1 MNIIPAIDI
10 KNGKVVKAI
19 KGERSRYNPINIDS
33 GFSSDP
39 YIFIKQIIE
48 VYHPSIFYIADI
60 NSLCSDIDSNIDLIR
75 NIADQYKSTKFWV
88 DTGTKMDSRLKKK
101 NIIPIL
107 CSESCHKI
115 KNINY
120 IYKNYIHSYDYKDKL
135 LGTQSF
141 TKLNSSYKNKVILMN
156 ILDVGNNNGPNYRNI
171 RAMTKNSTIEYYV
184 GGGIKTTFDID
195 RLKLMGFSGVLVSSL
210 LFKKYTST
218 FLIKKRAS
226 K

>member
-19 KGERSRYNPINIDS
+19 NGERSKYNPINTDS
-33 GFSSDP
+33 GFSSNP
-39 YIFIKQIIE
+39 YIFIKQMIE
-48 VYHPSIFYIADI
+48 IYRPSVFYIADI
-60 NSLCSDIDSNIDLIR
+60 NSLCSDNENIDLIR
-75 NIADQYKSTKFWV
+75 SIADQNKSSEFWV
-88 DTGTKMDSRLKKK
+88 DTGGKIDQRLNKK

-107 CSESCHKI
+107 CSENCHSI

-120 IYKNYIHSYDYKDKL
+120 VYRNYIHSYDYKNKL
-135 LGTQSF
+135 LGTHSF
-141 TKLNSSYKNKVILMN
+141 TKLNSSYKNKVIFMN
-156 ILDVGNNNGPNYRNI
+156 ISDVGSNNGPNYSSI

-184 GGGIKTTFDID
+184 GGGIKSTFDIN

-210 LFKKYTST
+210 LFKKNTSG

-226 K
+226 KY

>member
-19 KGERSRYNPINIDS
+19 KGDRAQYSPINS
-33 GFSSDP
+33 NTGFSPDP
-39 YIFIKQIIE
+39 YIFIKQMIE
-48 VYHPSIFYIADI
+48 IYRPSIFYIADI
-60 NSLCSDIDSNIDLIR
+60 NSLCSDDDNIDLIQSL
-75 NIADQYKSTKFWV
+75 ADKYKNSMFWV
-88 DTGTKMDSRLKKK
+88 DTGNKIDQRLNKR

-107 CSESCHKI
+107 CSENCHTI

-120 IYKNYIHSYDYKDKL
+120 VYKNYIHSYDYKDKL
-135 LGTQSF
+135 LGTHSF
-141 TKLNSSYKNKVILMN
+141 AKLNSSYKNKVIFMN
-156 ILDVGNNNGPNYRNI
+156 ISDVGNNNGPSYRSI
-171 RAMTKNSTIEYYV
+171 RAMTKNPTIEYYV
-184 GGGIKTTFDID
+184 GGGIKTTFDIS

-210 LFKKYTST
+210 LFKKYTSN

>member
-19 KGERSRYNPINIDS
+19 KGDRTQYNPINSDS
-33 GFSSDP
+33 GFSPDP
-39 YIFIKQIIE
+39 YIFIKQMIE
-48 VYHPSIFYIADI
+48 VYRPSVFYIADI
-60 NSLCSDIDSNIDLIR
+60 NSLCSNNDNINLIR
-75 NIADQYKSTKFWV
+75 NIANHYKNSVFWV
-88 DTGTKMDSRLKKK
+88 DTGNKIDKRLNKK

-107 CSESCHKI
+107 CSENCHTI

-120 IYKNYIHSYDYKDKL
+120 IYKDYIHSYDYRDKL

-141 TKLNSSYKNKVILMN
+141 VKLNSSYKNKVIFMN
-156 ILDVGNNNGPNYRNI
+156 ISDVGNNNGPSYSSI
-171 RAMTKNSTIEYYV
+171 RTMTKNPTIEYYV
-184 GGGIKTTFDID
+184 GGGIKTTLDIN

-210 LFKKYTST
+210 LFKKDTSS

>member
-19 KGERSRYNPINIDS
+19 NGERSLYNPIKSDS
-33 GFSSDP
+33 GFSPDP
-39 YIFIKQIIE
+39 HIFIKQMIGL
-48 VYHPSIFYIADI
+48 YRPSLFYIADI
-60 NSLCSDIDSNIDLIR
+60 NSLCSDNDNIELIR
-75 NIADQYKSTKFWV
+75 SISDKNKGIKFWV
-88 DTGTKMDSRLKKK
+88 DTGGKIDQRLNKK

-107 CSESCHKI
+107 CSENCHKI

-120 IYKNYIHSYDYKDKL
+120 IYKDYIHSYDYKDKF
-135 LGTQSF
+135 LGTLSF
-141 TKLNSSYKNKVILMN
+141 SKLNSSYKNKVIFMN
-156 ILDVGNNNGPNYRNI
+156 ISDVGNINGPNYSNI
-171 RAMTKNSTIEYYV
+171 RSKTKNSTIEYYV
-184 GGGIKTTFDID
+184 GGGIKTTFDIN

-210 LFKKYTST
+210 LFKKNTSS

>member
-19 KGERSRYNPINIDS
+19 KGDRTQYNPINSDS
-33 GFSSDP
+33 GFSPDP
-39 YIFIKQIIE
+39 YIFIKQMIE
-48 VYHPSIFYIADI
+48 VYRPSVFYIADI
-60 NSLCSDIDSNIDLIR
+60 NSLCSNNDNINLIR
-75 NIADQYKSTKFWV
+75 NIANHYKSSVFWV
-88 DTGTKMDSRLKKK
+88 DTGNKIDKRLNKK

-107 CSESCHKI
+107 CSENCHTI

-120 IYKNYIHSYDYKDKL
+120 IYKDYIHSYDYRDKL

-141 TKLNSSYKNKVILMN
+141 VKLNSSYKNKVIFMN
-156 ILDVGNNNGPNYRNI
+156 ISDVGNNNGPSYSSI
-171 RAMTKNSTIEYYV
+171 RTMTKNPTIEYYV
-184 GGGIKTTFDID
+184 GGGIKTTLDIN

-210 LFKKYTST
+210 LFKKDTSS

>member
-19 KGERSRYNPINIDS
+19 NGERDQYNPITSNS

-39 YIFIKQIIE
+39 HIFIKQMIE
-48 VYHPSIFYIADI
+48 VYRPSLFYIADI
-60 NSLCSDIDSNIDLIR
+60 NSLCSDDNNINLIR
-75 NIADQYKSTKFWV
+75 NIADKNKSTKFWI
-88 DTGTKMDSRLKKK
+88 DTGGKIDQRLNKK
-101 NIIPIL
+101 NIVPIL
-107 CSESCHKI
+107 CSEKCLTI

-120 IYKNYIHSYDYKDKL
+120 IYKDYIHSYDYKDKL

-141 TKLNSSYKNKVILMN
+141 TKLNSSYKNKVIFMN
-156 ILDVGNNNGPNYRNI
+156 ISDVGNKNGPNYSSI
-171 RAMTKNSTIEYYV
+171 RAMTKNSAIEYYV
-184 GGGIKTTFDID
+184 GGGIKSTLDIN
-195 RLKLMGFSGVLVSSL
+195 RLRLMGFSGVLVSSL
-210 LFKKYTST
+210 LFKKYTSS

>member
-10 KNGKVVKAI
+10 KNGKVVRAQSGI
-19 KGERSRYNPINIDS
+19 RSEYNPINNDN
-33 GFSSDP
+33 GFSPDP
-39 YIFIKQIIE
+39 YIFIKRMIE
-48 VYHPSIFYIADI
+48 IYRPSIFYIADI
-60 NSLCSDIDSNIDLIR
+60 NSLCGDFDNIDLIK
-75 NIADQYKSTKFWV
+75 NIAYKNRNAEFWV
-88 DTGTKMDSRLKKK
+88 DTGGRIDQRLNKK

-107 CSESCHKI
+107 CSENCLSI

-141 TKLNSSYKNKVILMN
+141 TKLNSSYKNKVIFMN
-156 ILDVGNNNGPNYRNI
+156 IMDVGNDNGPNYSSI
-171 RAMTKNSTIEYYV
+171 RSITRKSTTEYYV
-184 GGGIKTTFDID
+184 GGGIKSTFDIN

-210 LFKKYTST
+210 LFKKYTSG